1 MSIAVVF
8 DSAGTLLNTY
18 RVAKDI
24 AKGKLLPGI
33 ETTTL
38 TFSSPDR
45 VLIVIPVHS
54 KDLIGTPADMLLSE
68 YLVKNNIHFGVSCT
82 RKIITAEAIGDVLY
96 TDTRARTGDLA
107 ECIKNVWSICKA
119 ESVMTLN
126 SGAIVNMAEGAIE
139 FTITAGGWPF
149 TGAKETI
156 TALHRMGVPTF
167 IASGDRSTKLE
178 RMADHLGIP
187 RDRVY
192 GVATPSMKAQIVTD
206 LKEDYDRVMMVGDG
220 INDLCALKK
229 ADIAILTVQQ
239 PGDRPEE
246 LYKAADYVVR
256 TVSEVVPIVQR
267 LLSPE
272 DPPGKIP
279 DRDCRT
285 HDIKGNM
292 TRIQH

>member
-24 AKGKLLPGI
+24 ANRKLLPGI

-45 VLIVIPVHS
+45 VLIVLPVHS
-54 KDLIGTPADMLLSE
+54 KDLMATPPEALLSE
-68 YLVKNNIHFGVSCT
+68 YLVRHDIGFGISCT
-82 RKIITAEAIGDVLY
+82 RKITTADEIGDILY
-96 TDTRARTGDLA
+96 ADDSTQVGDLQ
-107 ECIKNVWSICKA
+107 ECIRNVWTVCKE
-119 ESVMTLN
+119 ESVVTLN
-126 SGAIVNMAEGAIE
+126 SGAIINMADRRIE
-139 FTITAGGWPF
+139 FAITAGGWPF
-149 TGAKETI
+149 DGAKEAI

-167 IASGDRSTKLE
+167 IASGDRVTKLE

-192 GVATPSMKAQIVTD
+192 GVATPTVKAQIIND
-206 LKEDYDRVMMVGDG
+206 LRQEYDRVLMVGDG
-220 INDLCALKK
+220 INDLCAMRN

-246 LYKAADYVVR
+246 LYKEADYIVKTVGDVV
-256 TVSEVVPIVQR
+256 TIVQDLIAAR
-267 LLSPE
+267 
-272 DPPGKIP
+272 KNC
-279 DRDCRT
+279 DRDGCGAAYKR
-285 HDIKGNM
+285 
-292 TRIQH
+292 